1 MRNKILVFICALL
14 VVSSVRAQDHI
25 YSQFYNAPNYL
36 NPALTGQFEGDFRI
50 NMIYRSQWTSI
61 PGPLN
66 YYTLSADLKVDR
78 LNGGLGLMVTKSS
91 EGDAYLNKTNL
102 SASYSYSVSF
112 ENSALYFGLQAGV
125 TNRKID
131 ADKLVFLD
139 QLGAEGIIPGQ
150 ATNASI
156 AQFSNKMFF
165 DAGAGINAVI
175 GNFMMGVSGQH
186 LNRPN
191 ETLTGVTSLLAP
203 RYNAYAS
210 FLYSFNENFEDS
222 PLLIPSVVLY
232 RQEGIS
238 SFSAG
243 MQYKYKSVNVGLWY
257 RGDGRQNDAVV
268 VSLIFDLFTS
278 DSAGKTRFGL
288 SHDATTSKL
297 GYPSTAGTTEG
308 ALSYET
314 TFPGSGEYQSN
325 RSNAT
330 SGRRCYDFY

>member
-1 MRNKILVFICALL
+1 
-14 VVSSVRAQDHI
+14 
-25 YSQFYNAPNYL
+25 
-36 NPALTGQFEGDFRI
+36 
-50 NMIYRSQWTSI
+50 
-61 PGPLN
+61 
-66 YYTLSADLKVDR
+66 
-78 LNGGLGLMVTKSS
+78 
-91 EGDAYLNKTNL
+91 
-102 SASYSYSVSF
+102 VSF